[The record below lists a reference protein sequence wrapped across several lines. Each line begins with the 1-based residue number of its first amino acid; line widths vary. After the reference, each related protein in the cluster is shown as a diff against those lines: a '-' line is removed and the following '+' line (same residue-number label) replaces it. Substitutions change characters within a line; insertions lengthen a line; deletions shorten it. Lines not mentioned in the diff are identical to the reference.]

1 MVDAARLRRT
11 KDIAVVRAKGAAR
24 SDPLFLLRASP
35 NDAGAVRIAVSS
47 TRELG
52 TAVRRNR
59 ARRRLREAV
68 RVELRSRS
76 SVPAVDLVLAA
87 RKRSHDAPAADLRA
101 AVTKALAGVLGP

>member
-11 KDIAVVRAKGAAR
+11 KDIAAVRASGRAR
-24 SDPLFLLRASP
+24 HDPHFTLRTAP

-59 ARRRLREAV
+59 ARRRLREAL
-68 RVELRSRS
+68 RLELRSRAAA
-76 SVPAVDLVLAA
+76 PAVDLVLAA
-87 RKRSHDAPAADLRA
+87 RRAAHDAPAAELRA
-101 AVTKALAGVLGP
+101 AVARALDGALRP

>member
-11 KDIAVVRAKGAAR
+11 KEIAAVRARGWTRA
-24 SDPLFLLRASP
+24 DPHFTLRAAP
-35 NDAGAVRIAVSS
+35 NDAGTVRIAVSA

-68 RVELRSRS
+68 RLELTTRQAA
-76 SVPAVDLVLAA
+76 PAVDLVLAA
-87 RKRSHDAPAADLRA
+87 RRAAHDAPVEDLRA
-101 AVTKALAGVLGP
+101 AVARALDGALRS

>member
-11 KDIAVVRAKGAAR
+11 KDIAAVRAKGSAR
-24 SDPLFLLRASP
+24 SDPHFTLRASP
-35 NDAGAVRIAVSS
+35 NAVGAVRVAVSA

-68 RVELRSRS
+68 RLELQARPVAPS
-76 SVPAVDLVLAA
+76 VDLVLAA
-87 RKRSHDAPAADLRA
+87 RKTSHDAPAADLRA
-101 AVTKALAGVLGP
+101 AVAKALDGVFRS